1 MDMTNDIARPSGES
15 GFGLVEA
22 LIATVITAIGVLSV
36 AVLMMVGARLQ
47 ANARAGS
54 NSWALVTAEIE
65 RIRTLAPT
73 HPQRLNGGS
82 LVNSASANH
91 SAMRGT
97 TILRWRI
104 ADKLDPVTNL
114 PVLCAP
120 VGGVQ
125 GAPMECAKDI
135 SVVAITPNAHA
146 IRAQVDSVLFR

>member
-1 MDMTNDIARPSGES
+1 MTNDIAASSGES

-22 LIATVITAIGVLSV
+22 LVATVITAIGVLSV

-47 ANARAGS
+47 QNSRAGS

-73 HPQRLNGGS
+73 NAQRADGGS
-82 LVNSASANH
+82 LTANVANH

-97 TILRWRI
+97 TTLRWVI
-104 ADKLDPVTNL
+104 TNK
-114 PVLCAP
+114 PTACAP
-120 VGGVQ
+120 VGGVA
-125 GAPMECAKDI
+125 GAPIECAKDI
-135 SVVAITPNAHA
+135 SVVAITNNSLA

>member
-1 MDMTNDIARPSGES
+1 MTNDIASSSGES

-47 ANARAGS
+47 QNSRAGS

-73 HPQRLNGGS
+73 NPQRANGGS
-82 LVNSASANH
+82 LGANVLNH

-97 TILRWRI
+97 TTLRWVI
-104 ADKLDPVTNL
+104 TDKLDPGTGL
-114 PVLCAP
+114 PALCAP
-120 VGGVQ
+120 VGGVE
-125 GAPMECAKDI
+125 GAPLECARNI
-135 SVVAITPNAHA
+135 SVVAITPNSQA

>member
-1 MDMTNDIARPSGES
+1 MIDDIPSSSGES

-47 ANARAGS
+47 QNARAGS

-73 HPQRLNGGS
+73 NPQRADGGS
-82 LVNSASANH
+82 LTNNVVNH

-97 TILRWRI
+97 TTLRWVI
-104 ADKLDPVTNL
+104 TDKPDA
-114 PVLCAP
+114 CAP

-125 GAPMECAKDI
+125 GAPLECAKNI
-135 SVVAITPNAHA
+135 SVVAITPNTQA

>member
-1 MDMTNDIARPSGES
+1 MDMIDDIPSSSGES

-47 ANARAGS
+47 QNARAGS

-73 HPQRLNGGS
+73 NPQRADGGS
-82 LVNSASANH
+82 LANSLDANH
-91 SAMRGT
+91 SAVRGT
-97 TILRWRI
+97 TILRWVI
-104 ADKLDPVTNL
+104 SNKPDT
-114 PVLCAP
+114 CAP
-120 VGGVQ
+120 VGGVE
-125 GAPMECAKDI
+125 GAPLECAKNI
-135 SVVAITPNAHA
+135 SVVAITPNSQA

>member
-1 MDMTNDIARPSGES
+1 MTNDIASSSGES

-47 ANARAGS
+47 QNSRAGS

-73 HPQRLNGGS
+73 NLQRADGGS
-82 LVNSASANH
+82 LANNVLNH

-97 TILRWRI
+97 TTLRWVI
-104 ADKLDPVTNL
+104 SNKPDT
-114 PVLCAP
+114 CAP

-125 GAPMECAKDI
+125 GAPMECAKNI
-135 SVVAITPNAHA
+135 SVVAITPNSQA

>member
-1 MDMTNDIARPSGES
+1 VSIDMSNVVAPSSGES

-22 LIATVITAIGVLSV
+22 LIATFITAVGVLSV

-47 ANARAGS
+47 QNSRAGS

-73 HPQRLNGGS
+73 SLQRADGGS
-82 LVNSASANH
+82 LDNSNDLNH
-91 SAMRGT
+91 SAIRGG

-104 ADKLDPVTNL
+104 TNKADA
-114 PVLCAP
+114 CAP
-120 VGGVQ
+120 VGGVE
-125 GAPMECAKDI
+125 GAPLECAKNI
-135 SVVAITPNAHA
+135 SVIAITPNTLA

>member
-1 MDMTNDIARPSGES
+1 MTNDIASSSGES

-47 ANARAGS
+47 QNSRAGS

-73 HPQRLNGGS
+73 NPQRANGGS
-82 LVNSASANH
+82 LGANTLNH

-97 TILRWRI
+97 TTLRWVI
-104 ADKLDPVTNL
+104 TDKLDT
-114 PVLCAP
+114 CAP

-125 GAPMECAKDI
+125 GAPMECAKNI
-135 SVVAITPNAHA
+135 SVVAITPNSQA

>member
-1 MDMTNDIARPSGES
+1 MTNDIASSSGES

-47 ANARAGS
+47 QNSRAGS

-73 HPQRLNGGS
+73 NPQRANGGS
-82 LVNSASANH
+82 LGANTLNH

-97 TILRWRI
+97 TRLRWVI
-104 ADKLDPVTNL
+104 TNK
-114 PVLCAP
+114 PDTCAP

-125 GAPMECAKDI
+125 GAPMECAKNI
-135 SVVAITPNAHA
+135 SVVAITPNSQA